1 MQTSQQGGPAIPPYF
16 DDAPPLELNGGDLE
30 ALLQSSALPPFDTE
44 ITTISPI
51 PSVPPVPVFNGRRAL
66 IDLCR
71 AITAESEIRLYKRAD
86 NTFFIEIWSRF
97 GESQYIDLPPS
108 ICTDAAQAHAA
119 FRTEVKTKYPP
130 VITRGGGYTPIHEEF
145 GPFQA
150 TQTRH

>member
-1 MQTSQQGGPAIPPYF
+1 MQTSQQEGTAIPSYF
-16 DDAPPLELNGGDLE
+16 DDAPPLELNGDDLE
-30 ALLQSSALPPFDTE
+30 SLCQLSALPPLDAD
-44 ITTISPI
+44 IPTISP
-51 PSVPPVPVFNGRRAL
+51 VPPPPVFNGLRAL

-97 GESQYIDLPPS
+97 GESQYIDLPS
-108 ICTDAAQAHAA
+108 SVCTNAAQAHAA
-119 FRTEVKTKYPP
+119 FKTEVKTKYPP